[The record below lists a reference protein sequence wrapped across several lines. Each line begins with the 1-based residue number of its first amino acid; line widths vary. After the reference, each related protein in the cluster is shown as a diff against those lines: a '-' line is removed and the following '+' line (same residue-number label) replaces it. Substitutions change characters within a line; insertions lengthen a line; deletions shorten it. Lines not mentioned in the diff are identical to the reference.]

1 MKTFP
6 ITNYNQFPENFYFN
20 NVVEKIIRIG
30 NLRKTKKIILDFGC
44 GNKIFSK
51 KLPHNKILNYD
62 INPNI
67 TEINNYESYKFDII
81 ILNHVLM
88 HMKKKQIKNLFLNL
102 KKKNPKLILLIGI
115 GKQNLLS
122 KIGKFILAQNKAHD
136 QTNIFYNDQLDLI
149 NKNLRI
155 ISRSNVFYLTDIFY
169 CSFK

>member
-6 ITNYNQFPENFYFN
+6 ITNYNQFPENFYFH
-20 NVVEKIIRIG
+20 NVVNKIIKIG
-30 NLRKTKKIILDFGC
+30 NLKKTKKVILDFGC
-44 GNKIFSK
+44 GNKIFTK

-67 TEINNYESYKFDII
+67 TEIKDYKNYKFDII

-88 HMKKKQIKNLFLNL
+88 HMKKNKIKKIFSNL
-102 KKKNPKLILLIGI
+102 KKKNPKLLFLIGI

-122 KIGKFILAQNKAHD
+122 KIGKFVLSQHKAHD
-136 QTNIFYNDQLDLI
+136 QTNISYNNQLDLI
-149 NKNLRI
+149 NKDLRI
-155 ISRSNVFYLTDIFY
+155 ISKSNVFLLTDIFY

>member
-88 HMKKKQIKNLFLNL
+88 HMKKKQIKNLFLFL
-102 KKKNPKLILLIGI
+102 KKKI
-115 GKQNLLS
+115 QN
-122 KIGKFILAQNKAHD
+122 
-136 QTNIFYNDQLDLI
+136 
-149 NKNLRI
+149 
-155 ISRSNVFYLTDIFY
+155 
-169 CSFK
+169 